1 MSRDITNICFSP
13 GGTTAAISDL
23 IAAAVGENIASFD
36 LLKTKSI
43 EKTEFA
49 ENEFLVVTMPVFAG
63 RLPAM
68 CADVLKGLKGN
79 NTPAIAAVVYGNRE
93 YDDALLELTNIL
105 ADGGFAVQGACALIA
120 RHSIFPQVAADRP
133 DENDKHSIQ
142 TFATVCAGKA
152 DAAGS
157 AFGTIKV
164 PGGYPYKE
172 INILP
177 LKPTGNENCIACG
190 ACVNI
195 CPVGA
200 ISIDDPTKTD
210 IEKCI
215 SCTACI
221 YACPTKARGFF
232 TPEYAAFSQ
241 GFAAKNSERKEY
253 DFFFRM

>member
-1 MSRDITNICFSP
+1 MSRDITNICYSP
-13 GGTTAAISDL
+13 GGTTAVIADL
-23 IAAAVGENIASFD
+23 IATAVGENITTYD
-36 LLKTKSI
+36 LMKTKSL

-49 ENEFLVVTMPVFAG
+49 QGEFLVVTMPVFAG
-63 RLPAM
+63 RLPEM

-79 NTPAIAAVVYGNRE
+79 NTPAIAAVVYGNRD
-93 YDDALLELTNIL
+93 YDDALLELTDIL

-133 DENDKHSIQ
+133 DENDKRSIQ

-152 DAAGS
+152 EAAGS
-157 AFGTIKV
+157 TCGMLRV
-164 PGGYPYKE
+164 PGDYPYKE
-172 INILP
+172 IKILP

-190 ACVNI
+190 ACVEV
-195 CPVGA
+195 CPVRA
-200 ISIDDPTKTD
+200 IVMDDPTKTD
-210 IEKCI
+210 VEKCI
-215 SCTACI
+215 TCTACI

-232 TPEYAAFSQ
+232 TPEYAAISQ